1 MNFLDGYSGVFHCP
15 FYQGCYY
22 MVTGVVLCHYELTDF
37 FELMITTFSS
47 CSFPINYREN
57 AYTWNVLVL
66 HWSKNALLL
75 NVLVLQWL
83 KGVTEL
89 LKLQSVTKIMWLPPT
104 APLINIGCK
113 FTWSFLTTTAWHSL
127 LRLGTTL
134 NQGEGGFWVSLSK
147 SNIFLGLFREN
158 IVSLDHFCDWL
169 QFLITTKII
178 FCSTLKHHS
187 FWYIQMHH
195 FKKQCFYYSIWT
207 CIWL

>member
-1 MNFLDGYSGVFHCP
+1 MLLYGNWCSVVSLRMDWFLWTYDYNIQQLFLS
-15 FYQGCYY
+15 YQLQGKRLHLKCY
-22 MVTGVVLCHYELTDF
+22 LL
-37 FELMITTFSS
+37 L
-47 CSFPINYREN
+47 
-57 AYTWNVLVL
+57 NVLVL

>member
-1 MNFLDGYSGVFHCP
+1 MLLYGDWCSVVSLRIDWFLWTYDYNIQQLFLS
-15 FYQGCYY
+15 YQLQGKRLHLKCY
-22 MVTGVVLCHYELTDF
+22 
-37 FELMITTFSS
+37 
-47 CSFPINYREN
+47 
-57 AYTWNVLVL
+57 
-66 HWSKNALLL
+66 LLL

>member
-1 MNFLDGYSGVFHCP
+1 MLLYGDWCSVVSLRIDWFLWTYDYNIQQLFLS
-15 FYQGCYY
+15 YQLKGKRLPLKCY
-22 MVTGVVLCHYELTDF
+22 LL
-37 FELMITTFSS
+37 L
-47 CSFPINYREN
+47 
-57 AYTWNVLVL
+57 NVLVL